1 MWNLYI
7 VSHHPYLSGTLSLN
21 FLEDKSIVDSIF
33 WKWECWVCIQNTYRT
48 CLLLPAIGLPVPT
61 LHLHSLFHR
70 QPEQTLENISHVMSL
85 PRRCPSSGS
94 QSLQLQ
100 KMRKSFGSLQHPSDR
115 LGLPPLNLSLSR
127 YFSDFPSALT
137 LTGFLDG
144 PCMYQAS
151 SHIRA
156 FISDP
161 PLPGPPSLRD
171 GCMTDC
177 WCLSS
182 LCTDVTTSVKPHPKC
197 DCWTWQLISYPL
209 PPSSVSCS
217 VCFSITLTT
226 LWFSLGFTHLFILP
240 WGNYRSA
247 VLPRFFSPVQ
257 PQN

>member
-100 KMRKSFGSLQHPSDR
+100 KMRNSFGSLQHPSDR

-156 FISDP
+156 FIFISDP
-161 PLPGPPSLRD
+161 PLPGPP
-171 GCMTDC
+171 
-177 WCLSS
+177 
-182 LCTDVTTSVKPHPKC
+182 
-197 DCWTWQLISYPL
+197 
-209 PPSSVSCS
+209 PSEM
-217 VCFSITLTT
+217 
-226 LWFSLGFTHLFILP
+226 
-240 WGNYRSA
+240 A
-247 VLPRFFSPVQ
+247 A
-257 PQN
+257 